1 MSDTTPE
8 HKQPEKKPPEQ
19 PAPAPTSPEKVSPKR
34 RRKKK
39 VVEEKDVIPNME
51 LVVIFIFFATFI
63 VWAVSKCTVT
73 QASYEEEAT
82 IEETIK
88 KQKDSLAA
96 VPKAIA
102 PPKPTPAVKKTAKTV
117 IKKITVLYVVL
128 NGLKLRKGPT
138 RDSMIVRQLKINEPV
153 DFLGDVT
160 PFKEKINMG
169 DYIAEE
175 PWVKVRSSTGVEGWV
190 YGAGVSY
197 YPPVIEEEVEELRI
211 KNE

>member
-8 HKQPEKKPPEQ
+8 HKQPEKKPPE
-19 PAPAPTSPEKVSPKR
+19 PTESAPTSPEKRPPKR

-51 LVVIFIFFATFI
+51 LVVIFIFFASFI

-73 QASYEEEAT
+73 QASYEEQAT
-82 IEETIK
+82 IEEIQQ
-88 KQKDSLAA
+88 KQKDSLAT
-96 VPKAIA
+96 VPKAVA
-102 PPKPTPAVKKTAKTV
+102 PITKPAPVVKKASKPV
-117 IKKITVLYVVL
+117 IRKITVLYVVL

-138 RDSMIVRQLKINEPV
+138 RDSMIVRQLKLNESV

-197 YPPVIEEEVEELRI
+197 YPPVIEEEELKM
-211 KNE
+211 KNEE